1 MATPFSQFLIR
12 QSNTSEDLLD
22 IIFCHLRR
30 NFSNHDPISSA
41 FNVAAGM
48 ALLSFWYQLFLTQ
61 ARLPEHRCG
70 QIYMDKQIATATIGV
85 VSLAPILTSPALAH
99 LTYTTENASG
109 SDLQFGLLAGQNDML
124 NSCGSEPEAKT
135 QTVDK
140 DPQLFFN
147 VTSPSSTFIC
157 GSQGSGKSHTLACLL
172 ENCLIP
178 SRAGRLSNPLTGLV
192 FHYDTFICD
201 TGGSPCEA
209 AFLSWS

>member
-1 MATPFSQFLIR
+1 MPDARAKEWWKPSVSRQQF
-12 QSNTSEDLLD
+12 
-22 IIFCHLRR
+22 
-30 NFSNHDPISSA
+30 ISS
-41 FNVAAGM
+41 
-48 ALLSFWYQLFLTQ
+48 
-61 ARLPEHRCG
+61 
-70 QIYMDKQIATATIGV
+70 TIGV

-124 NSCGSEPEAKT
+124 NSCGSEPEVKI
-135 QTVDK
+135 QTLDK
-140 DPQLFFN
+140 DPRLFFN

-157 GSQGSGKSHTLACLL
+157 GSQGSRKSHILACLL

-201 TGGSPCEA
+201 TGGSSREA